1 MFPKTIISEV
11 PILKWF
17 NGVERTNMNN
27 THDIF
32 DEYWI
37 VFKNGEYVSG
47 TDEFG
52 YPLHTK
58 NEKDAWKFYDF
69 NVAMSYFNL
78 GYAIIKR

>member
-1 MFPKTIISEV
+1 MFPKSIMSEV

-27 THDIF
+27 MHDIQ
-32 DEYWI
+32 DDYWI
-37 VFKNGEYVSG
+37 VLKHGEYVSG

-58 NEKDAWKFYDF
+58 DKK
-69 NVAMSYFNL
+69 
-78 GYAIIKR
+78 

>member
-1 MFPKTIISEV
+1 MNVFTIEGRQGKAKVMESLMNDFPSE
-11 PILKWF
+11 
-17 NGVERTNMNN
+17 N
-27 THDIF
+27 TAE

-58 NEKDAWKFYDF
+58 DRNKAFKFYDF
-69 NVAMSYFNL
+69 NTAMSFFNL
-78 GYAIIKR
+78 GYSVIKN